1 MDAVIASPIAAAAG
15 GSFLIESRT
24 PDEIFTPEDL
34 SEEQRQIAATAEL
47 FAREEI
53 LPHAAAIEAKEPGAL
68 TAVLRKIA
76 ELGFTALDIPEEF
89 GGLGMDKVSSTLIT
103 DHISVLASFS
113 TAFGAHIGIATL
125 PLVWYGTEEQ
135 KQRYLPKLATCEWIG
150 AYGLSEA
157 SSGSDA
163 MNIRTRAVLS
173 SDGAHYILNGEKQWL
188 TNCGI
193 ADLYTVFAKID
204 GEKFSA
210 FLIERAT
217 PGLTVGAE
225 EHKLGIHGSST
236 CPLVLQDCK
245 IPAGNLLGEAGKGHH
260 IAFNVLNVGRFKL
273 GVACI
278 GGARHA
284 LAQMI
289 RYAKER
295 KAFGKPI
302 AEFGLIQRKISSA
315 AAQLY
320 AAESMAYRLA
330 GLIDARLDTARLDS
344 ARAEQTGGPSGQSI
358 DVPRKIEEYAVEC
371 SILKVYGSE
380 MLTLV
385 ADELIATM
393 GGYGYVEEYP
403 AERTYRDARI
413 NRIFEGTN
421 EINRL
426 IITGWMMKRAM
437 SGKLPLLGAI
447 KRVMDEVMEPPA
459 FGGDSDAG
467 QPLAHETAVLA
478 AVKKMALF
486 AAGVASQRFMTA
498 LEEQQEIMADLA
510 DMISQVFA
518 LESALVR
525 AQKIASAGRGS
536 AEVAAAMTGLLAEE
550 SMALAEQAARRVL
563 AASSEGDALDHAVGD
578 SAAPGAIDAVRCGHV
593 EPRRGSQ
600 VHRAG
605 TLSFLKDELPVLMQP
620 APSDSK
626 TIRVLLAEAESS
638 LAEGPH
644 AERARRDAET
654 LLLHAIREDVPDANL
669 AWLIAHDNE
678 TLPAHARH
686 GFSRVGRTPPCRRAH
701 SIHYGRG

>member
-1 MDAVIASPIAAAAG
+1 MDAVTPSPIVAAAG

-24 PDEIFTPEDL
+24 PDEVFTPEDL
-34 SEEQRQIAATAEL
+34 SEEQRQIAATAER

-53 LPHAAAIEAKEPGAL
+53 LPRVAAIEAKEPGAM
-68 TAVLRKIA
+68 ADVLRKAA
-76 ELGFTALDIPEEF
+76 ELGFTAVDVPEDY
-89 GGLGMDKVSSTLIT
+89 GGLGMDKVSSTLIV

-113 TAFGAHIGIATL
+113 TAFGAHAGIATL
-125 PLVWYGTEEQ
+125 PLVWYGTPEQ
-135 KQRYLPKLATCEWIG
+135 KQRYLPKLASCEAIG

-163 MNIRTRAVLS
+163 MNIRTRATLTP
-173 SDGAHYILNGEKQWL
+173 DGAHYILSGEKQWI
-188 TNCGI
+188 TNGGI
-193 ADLYTVFAKID
+193 ADLFTVFAKID

-210 FLIERAT
+210 FLLERDT
-217 PGLTVGAE
+217 PGLIVGTE

-236 CPLVLQDCK
+236 CPLVLDDCK
-245 IPAGNLLGEAGKGHH
+245 IPKENLLGEAGKGHH
-260 IAFNVLNVGRFKL
+260 IAFNVLNAGRFKL
-273 GVACI
+273 AVACI

-289 RYAKER
+289 HYAKER
-295 KAFGKPI
+295 RAFGKAI

-330 GLIDARLDTARLDS
+330 GLMDAKLDDANVEGS
-344 ARAEQTGGPSGQSI
+344 HAEQSGAPLDRSI
-358 DVPRKIEEYAVEC
+358 DVPRLIEGYAVEC

-447 KRVMDEVMEPPA
+447 KRVMDEVMEAPT
-459 FGGDSDAG
+459 FGDNADAS
-467 QPLAHETAVLA
+467 PLAHEATVLA

-486 AAGVASQRFMTA
+486 AAGVASQRFMTG

-510 DMISQVFA
+510 DMISQIFA

-525 AQKIASAGRGS
+525 AQKIARAGRGS
-536 AEVAAAMTGLLAEE
+536 AEVAAAMTGLLADE
-550 SMALAEQAARRVL
+550 SMALVERAARRVL
-563 AASSEGDALDHAVGD
+563 AACGEGDALETQLAILRRLARIVPADVVALSRAV
-578 SAAPGAIDAVRCGHV
+578 ARKCI
-593 EPRRGSQ
+593 
-600 VHRAG
+600 
-605 TLSFLKDELPVLMQP
+605 ELERYPV
-620 APSDSK
+620 
-626 TIRVLLAEAESS
+626 
-638 LAEGPH
+638 
-644 AERARRDAET
+644 
-654 LLLHAIREDVPDANL
+654 
-669 AWLIAHDNE
+669 
-678 TLPAHARH
+678 
-686 GFSRVGRTPPCRRAH
+686 
-701 SIHYGRG
+701 